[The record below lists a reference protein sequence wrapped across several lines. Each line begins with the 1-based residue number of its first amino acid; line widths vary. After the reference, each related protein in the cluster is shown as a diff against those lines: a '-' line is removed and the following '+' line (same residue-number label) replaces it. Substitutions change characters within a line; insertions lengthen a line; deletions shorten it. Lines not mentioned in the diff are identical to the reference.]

1 MFCIFAKRNIWF
13 MESLYEKSRV
23 KVAEVVTDYVRQI
36 HDEIAWDDRLVAIVG
51 ARGVGKTTLVL
62 QHMKL
67 YENPATTLYVTADD
81 LWFTSHTLV
90 ELADAFY
97 KNGGRVLYIDEVHR
111 YPNWSVELKN
121 IYDTYTHLKVVYTG
135 SSILDIRRGG
145 ADLSRRQLEYT
156 MYGLSFREYLLLAH
170 GIKMPIY
177 TLEDVLAHRV
187 EFPVGEY
194 RPIALFK
201 EYIKSGYYP
210 FFSQGDSYTRLQ
222 QVVNQ
227 VLEVDIPKYA
237 ELTLT
242 TIEKLKRLMYVVA
255 QSVPFKPNYSKL
267 GRDLECHRTSISD
280 LVLLLE
286 KSHMLMVLR
295 DDSFGVSALGKV
307 DKVYLGNTHLAYALS
322 DRVPDVGNLRETF
335 FLTSVRPKYDVTSS
349 SVSDFKVGKYTFE
362 VGGKNKKQKQIQGV
376 EDAFVVKDDIEHG
389 FLNVIPLWA
398 FGFLY

>member
-1 MFCIFAKRNIWF
+1 M
-13 MESLYEKSRV
+13 
-23 KVAEVVTDYVRQI
+23 
-36 HDEIAWDDRLVAIVG
+36 
-51 ARGVGKTTLVL
+51 L
-62 QHMKL
+62 QHIKL
-67 YENPATTLYVTADD
+67 YDTPSTSLYVTADD

-90 ELADAFY
+90 ELADTFY
-97 KNGGRVLYIDEVHR
+97 KNGGRTLYIDEVHR
-111 YPNWSVELKN
+111 YTNWSVELKN
-121 IYDTYTHLKVVYTG
+121 IYDTYSQLKVVYTG

-170 GIKMPIY
+170 GIEMPVY
-177 TLEDVLAHRV
+177 TLDDVLAHRV
-187 EFPVGEY
+187 DFPTREY

-201 EYIKSGYYP
+201 EYMQGGYYP
-210 FFSQGDSYTRLQ
+210 FFGQRDSHTRLQ
-222 QVVNQ
+222 QIVNQ

-242 TIEKLKRLMYVVA
+242 TIEKLKRLMYVIA

-267 GRDLECHRTSISD
+267 GRDLECHRTSVSD
-280 LVLLLE
+280 LVLLLD
-286 KSHMLMVLR
+286 KSHMVQILR

-322 DRVPDVGNLRETF
+322 DTVPDVGNLRETV
-335 FLTSVRPKYDVTSS
+335 FLTSVRPIYDVMSS
-349 SVSDFKVGKYTFE
+349 SVADFKIGKYTFE

-376 EDAFVVKDDIEHG
+376 DNAFVVKDDIEYG
-389 FLNVIPLWA
+389 YQNVIPLWA

>member
-1 MFCIFAKRNIWF
+1 
-13 MESLYEKSRV
+13 MEKLFEKSHA
-23 KVAEVVTDYVRQI
+23 KIAEVSTDYVRGI
-36 HDEIAWDDRLVAIVG
+36 HDEIAWDDRLVAIMG
-51 ARGVGKTTLVL
+51 ARGVGKTTLIL
-62 QHMKL
+62 QHIKL
-67 YENPATTLYVTADD
+67 YDNRPTALYVTADD

-90 ELADAFY
+90 ELADVFY
-97 KNGGRVLYIDEVHR
+97 KNGGRTLYIDEVHR

-121 IYDTYTHLKVVYTG
+121 IYDSYSRLKVVYTG

-170 GIKMPIY
+170 NIEMPVC
-177 TLEDVLAHRV
+177 TLDDVVAQRV
-187 EFPVGEY
+187 EFPIGEY

-201 EYIKSGYYP
+201 EYMKGGYYP
-210 FFSQGDSYTRLQ
+210 FFQQRDSYTRLQ

-267 GRDLECHRTSISD
+267 GRDLECHRTSVSD
-280 LVLLLE
+280 LVLLLD
-286 KSHMLMVLR
+286 KSHLIQILR
-295 DDSFGVSALGKV
+295 DDSFGVSSLGKV
-307 DKVYLGNTHLAYALS
+307 DKIYLGNTHLAYALS
-322 DRVPDVGNLRETF
+322 DTVPDVGNLRETV
-335 FLTSVRPKYDVTSS
+335 FLTSVKPKYDVMAS
-349 SVSDFKVGKYTFE
+349 SVADFKVGEYTFE
-362 VGGKNKKQKQIQGV
+362 VGGRNKKQKQIQGL
-376 EDAFVVKDDIEHG
+376 ENAFVVKDDIEYG
-389 FLNVIPLWA
+389 YLNVIPLWA

>member
-1 MFCIFAKRNIWF
+1 MTN
-13 MESLYEKSRV
+13 MEKLFEKSRA
-23 KVAEVVTDYVRQI
+23 KIAEVSTDYVRRI
-36 HDEIAWDDRLVAIVG
+36 HDDIAWDDRLVAIMG

-62 QHMKL
+62 QHIKL
-67 YENPATTLYVTADD
+67 YDHTPTALYVTADD

-90 ELADAFY
+90 ELADVFY
-97 KNGGRVLYIDEVHR
+97 KHGGRTLYIDEVHR

-121 IYDTYTHLKVVYTG
+121 IYDTYSRLKVVYTG

-156 MYGLSFREYLLLAH
+156 MYGLSFREYRLLAH
-170 GIKMPIY
+170 GIELPVY
-177 TLEDVLAHRV
+177 SLEDVVAQRV
-187 EFPVGEY
+187 EFPVGEH

-201 EYIKSGYYP
+201 EYMKGGYYP
-210 FFSQGDSYTRLQ
+210 FFQQRDSHTRLQ

-237 ELTLT
+237 ELSLT

-267 GRDLECHRTSISD
+267 GRDLECHRTSVSD
-280 LVLLLE
+280 LVLLLD
-286 KSHMLMVLR
+286 KSHLVQILR
-295 DDSFGVSALGKV
+295 DDSFGVSSLGKV

-322 DRVPDVGNLRETF
+322 DTVPDVGNLRETV
-335 FLTSVRPKYDVTSS
+335 FLTSVKPVYDVMAS
-349 SVSDFKVGKYTFE
+349 SVADFKVGKYTFE
-362 VGGKNKKQKQIQGV
+362 VGGKNKKQKQIQGI
-376 EDAFVVKDDIEHG
+376 EDAFVVKDDIEYG
-389 FLNVIPLWA
+389 YLNVIPLWA

>member
-1 MFCIFAKRNIWF
+1 
-13 MESLYEKSRV
+13 MEKLFEKSRM
-23 KVAEVVTDYVRQI
+23 KVSEVSTVYVRKI
-36 HDEIAWDDRLVAIVG
+36 HDDIAWDDRLVSIVG

-62 QHMKL
+62 QHIKL
-67 YENPATTLYVTADD
+67 YDSGPEALYVTADD

-97 KNGGRVLYIDEVHR
+97 KNGGRTLYIDEVHR

-121 IYDTYTHLKVVYTG
+121 IYDTYSGLKVVYTG

-156 MYGLSFREYLLLAH
+156 MYGLSFREYLRLAYD
-170 GIKMPIY
+170 MELPVY
-177 TLEDVLAHRV
+177 TLDDVVAHRV

-201 EYIKSGYYP
+201 EYMKQGYYP
-210 FFSQGDSYTRLQ
+210 FFLQKDSYTRLQ

-227 VLEVDIPKYA
+227 VLEVDIPRYA

-242 TIEKLKRLMYVVA
+242 TIEKLKRLMFVIA

-267 GRDLECHRTSISD
+267 GRDLECHRTSVSD
-280 LVLLLE
+280 LILLLDR
-286 KSHMLMVLR
+286 SHLVQVLR
-295 DDSFGVSALGKV
+295 DDTFGVSSLGKV
-307 DKVYLGNTHLAYALS
+307 DKVYLGNTHLAYALGS
-322 DRVPDVGNLRETF
+322 TTPDVGNLRETV
-335 FLTSVRPKYDVTSS
+335 FLTSVRPKYDVMAS

-362 VGGKNKKQKQIQGV
+362 VGGKNKKQKQIKGV
-376 EDAFVVKDDIEHG
+376 ENAFVVKDDIEYG
-389 FLNVIPLWA
+389 YLNVLPLWT
-398 FGFLY
+398 FGLLY